1 MTAHPLRLTGEGWVI
16 AAAVA
21 TLGTIGL
28 ACIAATE
35 HASGEGYRN
44 TSKQVFYFVCA
55 TLAAVLILR
64 VGYQHIAQHAYL
76 IFGIALL
83 LLIPPFIARV
93 THFEFG
99 GLVPERRNTYRWIQ
113 LPGFALQPSEF
124 MKVAYMLGLAW
135 YLRYRKNYR
144 TLTGLMTPLVM
155 SAVPMALIL
164 LQPDLGT
171 TLQTIPVLFVV
182 LFVAGARVKHLVL
195 FVVAGLIL
203 VPIGWSRI
211 APYQRARVALVLMQS
226 EELRAKVI
234 AQPDRYAWLATPRQ
248 AARWTHDDGYQLIAS
263 KAALGSGGVV
273 GHGWGQGTY
282 VEYNTLPEKH
292 NDFVFA
298 IIGHQWGLLGCLV
311 VLSCYTLIA
320 LAGLRIA
327 TATTEPFA
335 RLLAVGVVTLIAS
348 QSLINI
354 GENIGLMPI
363 TGMTL
368 PFVSF
373 GGSSLLTN
381 FMAAALLI
389 SVSQHRPFLLAD
401 KPFEFDVILRP
412 DEPIKPAR

>member
-1 MTAHPLRLTGEGWVI
+1 MTAHPLRLTAEGWAI
-16 AAAVA
+16 AAAVGL
-21 TLGTIGL
+21 LGAIGL
-28 ACIAATE
+28 ACIGATE
-35 HASGEGYRN
+35 HAAGETYRN
-44 TSKQVFYFVCA
+44 TSKQVFFFAGSIVA
-55 TLAAVLILR
+55 SLVILR
-64 VGYQHIAQHAYL
+64 IGYQPIAQYAYP
-76 IFGIALL
+76 IFGLALL
-83 LLIPPFIARV
+83 LLIPPFVARV

-124 MKVAYMLGLAW
+124 MKVAYMLALAW

-144 TLTGLMTPLVM
+144 TVAGLLTPLVM
-155 SAVPMALIL
+155 SAVPMVLIL
-164 LQPDLGT
+164 FEPDLGT
-171 TLQTIPVLFVV
+171 TLQTVPVLFVV
-182 LFVAGARVKHLVL
+182 LFVAGARVKHLAL
-195 FVVAGLIL
+195 IMLTGLVL

-211 APYQRARVALVLMQS
+211 APYQRARVSLVLMQS
-226 EELRAKVI
+226 EDLRAKVI
-234 AQPDRYAWLATPRQ
+234 AQPQRYAWLATPRQ
-248 AARWTHDDGYQLIAS
+248 AARWTNDDGYQLIAS
-263 KAALGSGGVV
+263 KAALGSGGVT

-298 IIGHQWGLLGCLV
+298 IIGHQWGLIGCLV
-311 VLSCYTLIA
+311 VLACYTAIA
-320 LAGLRIA
+320 LAGLRVA

-348 QSLINI
+348 QALMNI

-381 FMAAALLI
+381 FIAVALLI

-412 DEPIKPAR
+412 DEPIKPGR